1 MAVVSGMALLSAGQ
15 QWLAGFRTPRNPAS
29 QGQSPCM
36 PVPFLGDVL
45 AWCSGVVAGSEGA
58 PMVRAIG
65 YSLAFG
71 AAAAGVAI
79 AGWPGSAANPATL
92 LTRVDVIA
100 TLVTLAAVSWAAH
113 RIFGPVGNSR
123 PARIVR
129 IGGYLLV
136 FVVILV
142 KAEVARTEYAA
153 MPGGSW
159 LAGLWLGEF
168 FFLVLLAAYVT
179 GLVALT
185 ARRPFASTPSLAIGT
200 GVGAAVG
207 LLTSVLQVGN
217 PPHGTSARLE
227 VLHGWPRIIAA
238 ALLLAAVVAAGLAA
252 ARRAPRRGSELPL
265 ADVRA
270 RQGVA
275 TGLCAGGAAALFAAI
290 VGIAATALLPHQ
302 QERFQWPVPSL
313 TVLQHVPS
321 GVYEFRIGLGNSAAG
336 YLLVLA
342 LFPLLGAGLGAWGG
356 LSAAGRPGRR
366 SGGGG
371 GGGGG
376 GQGPTP
382 AGPPPDGRRLDGD
395 GRPAMVLD
403 GHRLLDFPVPDGLP
417 LAPEGERAPAH
428 REREKVPVGAAGRMR
443 S

>member
-1 MAVVSGMALLSAGQ
+1 
-15 QWLAGFRTPRNPAS
+15 
-29 QGQSPCM
+29 
-36 PVPFLGDVL
+36 
-45 AWCSGVVAGSEGA
+45 
-58 PMVRAIG
+58 MVRAVG

-100 TLVTLAAVSWAAH
+100 TLVTLAGVSWAAR
-113 RIFGPVGNSR
+113 RIFGPVGHSW

-129 IGGYLLV
+129 TGGYLVLFALV
-136 FVVILV
+136 LV
-142 KAEVARTEYAA
+142 KAEAARTEYAA

-159 LAGLWLGEF
+159 LAGLGLGEF

-179 GLVALT
+179 GLFALT
-185 ARRPFASTPSLAIGT
+185 ARRPFANTPSLAIGT
-200 GVGAAVG
+200 AVGAAVG
-207 LLTSVLQVGN
+207 LLSSVLRAGN

-227 VLHGWPRIIAA
+227 LLHGWPRIIAA

-252 ARRAPRRGSELPL
+252 ARRAPGRGSELPL

-275 TGLCAGGAAALFAAI
+275 TGLCAGAAAALLAAM
-290 VGIAATALLPHQ
+290 VGIATTAVLPHQ
-302 QERFQWPVPSL
+302 EARFQWPAPSL
-313 TVLQHVPS
+313 IVLQHVPS
-321 GVYEFRIGLGNSAAG
+321 GVYEFRIGLGNSVAG

-356 LSAAGRPGRR
+356 LCAAGRPGRR

-376 GQGPTP
+376 QGPTP
-382 AGPPPDGRRLDGD
+382 ADPPPDGQRVDEDGW
-395 GRPAMVLD
+395 PALVLD
-403 GHRLLDFPVPDGLP
+403 GHRLVDFPVPDGLP
-417 LAPEGERAPAH
+417 LAPEGERTPGH
-428 REREKVPVGAAGRMR
+428 REKEKVPVGAAGRLR

>member
-1 MAVVSGMALLSAGQ
+1 
-15 QWLAGFRTPRNPAS
+15 
-29 QGQSPCM
+29 
-36 PVPFLGDVL
+36 
-45 AWCSGVVAGSEGA
+45 
-58 PMVRAIG
+58 MVRAVG
-65 YSLAFG
+65 YALAFG
-71 AAAAGVAI
+71 AAAAGVAM

-92 LTRVDVIA
+92 LTRVDVTA
-100 TLVTLAAVSWAAH
+100 TLVTLAAVSWAAR
-113 RIFGPVGNSR
+113 RIFGPAGDSR
-123 PARIVR
+123 SARIVR
-129 IGGYLLV
+129 AGGYLMIFAL
-136 FVVILV
+136 ILV

-168 FFLVLLAAYVT
+168 FFLVLLAAYAT
-179 GLVALT
+179 GLLALT
-185 ARRPFASTPSLAIGT
+185 ARRSFASTPSLAIGT
-200 GVGAAVG
+200 SVGVAVG
-207 LLTSVLQVGN
+207 LLASVLRAGN

-227 VLHGWPRIIAA
+227 VLHGWPQIIAA
-238 ALLLAAVVAAGLAA
+238 AVLLAAVVAAGMVA
-252 ARRAPRRGSELPL
+252 ARRAPRRGSKLPL

-275 TGLCAGGAAALFAAI
+275 TGLCAGAAAALFAAM

-302 QERFQWPVPSL
+302 QARFQWPDPSL
-313 TVLQHVPS
+313 VVLQHVPS

-356 LSAAGRPGRR
+356 LCAAGRPGRR

-376 GQGPTP
+376 QGPAP
-382 AGPPPDGRRLDGD
+382 ADPPPDGRRLDEAGW
-395 GRPAMVLD
+395 PAIVLD
-403 GHRLLDFPVPDGLP
+403 GHRLVDFPVPDGLP
-417 LAPEGERAPAH
+417 LAPERERVPGH
-428 REREKVPVGAAGRMR
+428 REREKVPVGAARRIR